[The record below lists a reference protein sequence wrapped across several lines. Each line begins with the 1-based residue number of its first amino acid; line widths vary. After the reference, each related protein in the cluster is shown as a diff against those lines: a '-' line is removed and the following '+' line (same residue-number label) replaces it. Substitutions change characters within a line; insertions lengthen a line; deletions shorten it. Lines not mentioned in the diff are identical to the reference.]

1 MAEAEASTSRT
12 SVSTH
17 ENNIAMLL
25 DKLKEFRMG
34 ADTTTRA
41 NVYSKVESKYEFLII
56 FWTFALQTIIECE
69 LFIIKLKRLVAER
82 NR

>member
-1 MAEAEASTSRT
+1 MAEAEASTRRT

-25 DKLKEFRMG
+25 DKLKEFRMD

-41 NVYSKVESKYEFLII
+41 NVYSKVESKYEFWSY
-56 FWTFALQTIIECE
+56 F
-69 LFIIKLKRLVAER
+69 
-82 NR
+82 